1 MKTHFSDQNWLN
13 EIKSGDIERIHDD
26 LGYVMW
32 ETSIDTMSQ
41 IGVPSD
47 EDVQEWVD
55 VLKSR
60 PDADDRRVLFCILD
74 CEDYINGTDLALK
87 TMLEE
92 KSDGV

>member
-13 EIKSGDIERIHDD
+13 EIKSGDIERVHDD
-26 LGYVMW
+26 LGYLMW
-32 ETSIDTMSQ
+32 ETSIDTLSQ
-41 IGVPSD
+41 IGLPSD
-47 EDVQEWVD
+47 EDVQEWID

-60 PDADDRRVLFCILD
+60 NDATDRRVLFCILD

>member
-1 MKTHFSDQNWLN
+1 MKTHFSNPSWLT
-13 EIKSGDIERIHDD
+13 EIGTGDIENIHDN

-32 ETSIDTMSQ
+32 ETSTDTMVQ

-47 EDVQEWVD
+47 EDVREWIE

-60 PDADDRRVLFCILD
+60 PDVDDKRVQFCILD
-74 CEDYINGTDLALK
+74 CEDYVNGTSLALQ